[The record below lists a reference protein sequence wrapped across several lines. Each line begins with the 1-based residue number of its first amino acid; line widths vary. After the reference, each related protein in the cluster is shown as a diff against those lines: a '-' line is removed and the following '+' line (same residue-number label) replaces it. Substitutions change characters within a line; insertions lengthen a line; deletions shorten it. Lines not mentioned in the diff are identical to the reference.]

1 MIVIDNR
8 ELHAN
13 ARRSYEQFKK
23 TYKLIKMFEREEF
36 VPDKVTMSMLE
47 LFIREAFEIE
57 PELRKNLAGLEELN
71 SQLAE
76 MIKKGYLK
84 LKEDEVSLFDPAT
97 KDLFYRNERKS
108 LENAVKKAL
117 RQKENS

>member
-84 LKEDEVSLFDPAT
+84 LKEDETWPGL
-97 KDLFYRNERKS
+97 KS
-108 LENAVKKAL
+108 LIL
-117 RQKENS
+117 SLQR

>member
-1 MIVIDNR
+1 
-8 ELHAN
+8 
-13 ARRSYEQFKK
+13 
-23 TYKLIKMFEREEF
+23 
-36 VPDKVTMSMLE
+36 
-47 LFIREAFEIE
+47 
-57 PELRKNLAGLEELN
+57 
-71 SQLAE
+71 